1 VNKKEAITVLD
12 AHDCILMKV
21 RKDLYDSTIFSF
33 FKLPIM
39 ENCRYVL
46 QSKFYPLTLEIGK
59 AVTAKD
65 CCATMRQRKKKDRF
79 FAP

>member
-1 VNKKEAITVLD
+1 VNKKEAITVFD
-12 AHDCILMKV
+12 AYDYILMKV

-59 AVTAKD
+59 VVTAKD
-65 CCATMRQRKKKDRF
+65 CCATATAKEKKDRF